1 MLAMALI
8 KRQYSSIIPLLYTWN
23 EKSLS
28 LRHLFP
34 SIIHNPFIGSSE
46 TIHEKTAM
54 FHMYCSKIILK
65 LIAEKIICIKKSVEK
80 SVETIDLSGFIIH
93 LNTLQDLLNTKF
105 TSSEKVILIID
116 IGRVDDV
123 CLGKERF
130 TKNIG
135 NRNLYKLS
143 TIAEHNLELGSY
155 TRTCKFGC
163 CLHEK

>member
-135 NRNLYKLS
+135 NRNL
-143 TIAEHNLELGSY
+143 
-155 TRTCKFGC
+155 C
-163 CLHEK
+163 